1 METNEMTP
9 EKSLR
14 LISDAIAR
22 SRRDFEKNAGMPMIL
37 WGILVSVFSIAVWA
51 LLTSTGNLYWNC
63 LWFILPLVGW
73 PLTVV
78 LTKKTCVSGAK
89 NFLNDILAKI
99 WTVFGIFATALAVIF
114 VFVAPQYIAHYIA
127 VLIGFAAAMTGV
139 VLKNRLFT
147 VCGFITG
154 IACPL
159 AFFLME
165 GYESTLIYAGVALI
179 DLLLPG
185 IIMNRKAFKD

>member
-147 VCGFITG
+147 VCGYITG

-159 AFFLME
+159 AFFQME

>member
-78 LTKKTCVSGAK
+78 LTKKSCVSGAK

>member
-37 WGILVSVFSIAVWA
+37 WGILVSVFSITVWA
-51 LLTSTGNLYWNC
+51 LLTCTGNLYWNC